1 LAAETGYIWPG
12 SEFGER
18 LGSTTEAIGAT
29 DLIWA
34 LATYHFQKKR
44 QNAGLRSMPL
54 ASVFEQREK
63 MYRNPV
69 LPLSWSRYSPNRAT
83 SPLRGRRADRRSLKV
98 STNLSGNLNQ
108 PNFFLFY
115 LRTSVES
122 A

>member
-44 QNAGLRSMPL
+44 QNAG
-54 ASVFEQREK
+54 
-63 MYRNPV
+63 
-69 LPLSWSRYSPNRAT
+69 
-83 SPLRGRRADRRSLKV
+83 
-98 STNLSGNLNQ
+98 
-108 PNFFLFY
+108 
-115 LRTSVES
+115 
-122 A
+122 